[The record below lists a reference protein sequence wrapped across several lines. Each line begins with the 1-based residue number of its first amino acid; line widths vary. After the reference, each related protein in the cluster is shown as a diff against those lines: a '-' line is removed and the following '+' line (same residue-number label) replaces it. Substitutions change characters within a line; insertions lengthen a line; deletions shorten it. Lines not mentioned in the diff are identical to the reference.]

1 MLLPQLLTLCA
12 AALPLAAA
20 TSPSAIHN
28 LPAGWDNIARRA
40 VPSPSRLTKR
50 HGVGHVY
57 PLPDGFP
64 APTSKQL
71 QAIQDQALGALPGGA
86 LPTKLDKDSITSF
99 QLVAFNELFEVAFFN
114 SLLYNVTHNVKGY
127 TDLRG
132 ETKAYVVETL
142 KAVVAQEQLHALAAN
157 AVLKN
162 VKAQTIEP
170 SKEYFYGVESFDQA
184 IALVSVSKLA
194 LRAVTGVLIV
204 PLCFLGRH
212 LHYGRL
218 GNAPGHRWPLCPQCS
233 RPRPSRC
240 FGHWT
245 GRRAARIL
253 PPHPQEVLPQ
263 LATLWHLLDPRVC
276 LHTLEDLPSRSEDRK
291 SVV

>member
-57 PLPDGFP
+57 PLADGFP

-170 SKEYFYGVESFDQA
+170 SKEYYYGVESFDQA
-184 IALVSVSKLA
+184 IALVSVSRLA
-194 LRAVTGVLIV
+194 LRAVTGMLIV
-204 PLCFLGRH
+204 PLCFFRPTPSLRSSWERSRTS
-212 LHYGRL
+212 LAALPTMLQISSLSSLRSLDKKASSEDTTAASSRSTPPARYPL
-218 GNAPGHRWPLCPQCS
+218 APS
-233 RPRPSRC
+233 RPES
-240 FGHWT
+240 
-245 GRRAARIL
+245 L
-253 PPHPQEVLPQ
+253 PTH
-263 LATLWHLLDPRVC
+263 
-276 LHTLEDLPSRSEDRK
+276 S
-291 SVV
+291 